1 MTRNVFIVLISALI
15 IILPFLFRQAP
26 QVTDWQVG
34 DPELIVVT
42 PHNEAIRFEFG
53 IAFSRWHQQ
62 HYGKPVKVDWRVL
75 GGTTE
80 IMRYLEA
87 SYTASYRAY
96 WQRSGKVWP
105 AAASQHLMDSRYIPD
120 GSDVDTLYQTFR
132 TTDDPTII
140 SADID
145 IFFGGGEYDHR
156 TAFNHGLT
164 VAPWPEDQPPP
175 GLFEQEG
182 LEMIPRQ
189 LSGETW
195 RSPTLFGVVVSTF
208 GICYNKDRL
217 RELGVSAPTS
227 WDDLANPKL
236 FRQVGVAD
244 PTKSGSIAKAYEM
257 IIQQKVQ
264 QAVLAAGFTNND
276 ITRFESA
283 FDKTQSKPWI
293 IPANVPIQYQQ
304 AVEAGWLQGLQLIG
318 RIGANAR
325 YFTDSA
331 SKVPIDVS
339 KGDAAMG
346 LAIDFYARYQA
357 EYSRAPDGTER
368 MAFVTPDSGSSV
380 SSDPVSLLRGAPHKE
395 HAVRFIKFV
404 LSDEG
409 QKLWNYRPG
418 EVGGPIKYPLR
429 RLPIRRSFYP
439 SDLPSIQKVFEDHRP
454 YLTDNLADPAIN
466 PYEIAKKFTY
476 RRRWTGHHFNVHRNL
491 IKAMCLDAGEELKS
505 AWEAIQLHG
514 GARLNPSAMSA
525 LSAMPDGFNW
535 RSAIDGDSQANQLD
549 TMRRWVMHFRQTFKK
564 AKALAEG
571 EAL

>member
-1 MTRNVFIVLISALI
+1 MAKNVFILLLSTLVIA
-15 IILPFLFRQAP
+15 LPFLFRLPP
-26 QVTDWQVG
+26 QTTDWQTG

-53 IAFSRWHQQ
+53 NAFSRWHQQ
-62 HYGKPVKVDWRVL
+62 HYGKPVKVDWRAL

-87 SYTASYRAY
+87 SFMASYRGY
-96 WQRSGKVWP
+96 WQRSGKEWP
-105 AAASQHLMDSRYIPD
+105 TAATQRLMDNRYTPD
-120 GSDVDTLYQTFR
+120 GSKIDAFYQTFR
-132 TTDDPTII
+132 ATDDPAII

-145 IFFGGGEYDHR
+145 VFFGGGEYDHSR
-156 TAFNHGLT
+156 AFNHGLT
-164 VAPWPEDQPPP
+164 VTPWPEEQPPA
-175 GLFEQEG
+175 GLFEQDG
-182 LEMIPRQ
+182 IEMIPRR

-195 RSPTLFGVVVSTF
+195 RTQTLFGVAVSTF

-217 RELGVSAPTS
+217 RELGIAVPTN

-236 FRQVGVAD
+236 FRQIGVAD

-257 IIQQKVQ
+257 IIQQKMQ
-264 QAVLAAGFTNND
+264 QAVLAAGFSNHD

-283 FDKTQSKPWI
+283 FDKAQGKPWDV
-293 IPANVPIQYQQ
+293 PENVPIQYQQ
-304 AVEAGWLQGLQLIG
+304 AVEAGWLQGLQLIE

-339 KGDAAMG
+339 KGDAALG

-357 EYSRAPDGTER
+357 EYSRALDGTER
-368 MAFVTPDSGSSV
+368 MVFITPDGGSSV
-380 SSDPVSLLRGAPHKE
+380 SSDPVSLLRGAPHRE
-395 HAVRFIKFV
+395 LAVRFMQF
-404 LSDEG
+404 LLGDEG

-418 EVGGPIKYPLR
+418 EEGGPIKYALR

-439 SDLPSIQKVFEDHRP
+439 FELPSANLVFEAHRP
-454 YLTDNLADPAIN
+454 HLTDNLADPAIN
-466 PYEIAKKFTY
+466 PYEIGKKFTY
-476 RRRWTGHHFNVHRNL
+476 RRRWTGHHFNIQRNL

-505 AWEAIQLHG
+505 AWEAIQQHG
-514 GARLNPSAMSA
+514 GEKLNTSATLA
-525 LSAMPDGFNW
+525 FNAMPDDFNW
-535 RSAIDGDSQANQLD
+535 RSAIDNDNKENQLD

-564 AKALAEG
+564 AKALAKG
-571 EAL
+571 DAS